1 MPDMPM
7 NNKPV
12 RILVVDD
19 DSVFRKRLAK
29 AFAARGFEAHD
40 AGSVAEGREL
50 ARRIRPQRAVVDL
63 RMPGETGLQ
72 LVSDLTTVYPDIQ
85 VIVLTGYG
93 SIATAVDAT
102 KRGAYDYL
110 TKPCDADQILDA
122 FDKDSDLK
130 QKEAEHSQVPSLA
143 RVEWEHIHRVLADCG
158 GNISEAARRLGIHR
172 RSLQRKLFKM
182 QPLD

>member
-1 MPDMPM
+1 MPETPT
-7 NNKPV
+7 NHKPV
-12 RILVVDD
+12 KILVVDD
-19 DSVFRKRLAK
+19 DIVFRKRLAK
-29 AFAARGFEAHD
+29 ALSARGLEAHD
-40 AGSVAEGREL
+40 AGSVAEGREV
-50 ARRIRPQRAVVDL
+50 AKRVRPQRAVVDL

-72 LVSDLTTVYPDIQ
+72 LISELHVMIPDIQ

-102 KRGAYDYL
+102 KRGAMDYL
-110 TKPCDADQILDA
+110 TKPCDAEQILDA
-122 FDKDSDLK
+122 FEKVIDHRHR
-130 QKEAEHSQVPSLA
+130 EIEHSQVPSLA

-182 QPLD
+182 QPLE